1 MAVPASPILLA
12 RGSWLLP
19 RATAMKPKQ
28 KQTQPPVGKKFPA
41 WGAVILVL
49 AAVSG
54 FGFWLS
60 RSKPAASNNTPS
72 TETSMTA
79 PAVATVPS
87 ATNSDFAKLMG
98 RWQRPDGGYFLIITS
113 VDSNGKMDATYLNPR
128 PIHVAKAE
136 AMREGT
142 TNKVFVELQDVNYP
156 GSTYKLTYDP
166 ASDQLY
172 GIYFQAALNQQFDVV
187 FARK

>member
-1 MAVPASPILLA
+1 MKPNQKHKDTQDPVPA
-12 RGSWLLP
+12 
-19 RATAMKPKQ
+19 
-28 KQTQPPVGKKFPA
+28 GKKFPA
-41 WGAVILVL
+41 WGVVILVL

-60 RSKPAASNNTPS
+60 RSKPSASNDTTS
-72 TETSMTA
+72 AETNLSA
-79 PAVATVPS
+79 PAAATAAP

-113 VDSNGKMDATYLNPR
+113 VDGHGKMDATYLNPR

-136 AMREGT
+136 ASREGT

>member
-1 MAVPASPILLA
+1 MKNQAKHKGAQSAAPA
-12 RGSWLLP
+12 
-19 RATAMKPKQ
+19 T
-28 KQTQPPVGKKFPA
+28 KKFSA
-41 WGAVILVL
+41 WVVCVLVL
-49 AAVSG
+49 AVVSG
-54 FGFWLS
+54 LGYWFS
-60 RSKPAASNNTPS
+60 QTR
-72 TETSMTA
+72 
-79 PAVATVPS
+79 PS
-87 ATNSDFAKLMG
+87 ASASDTRSTATNVPAPTAGTAAPPNPDFAKLMG

-113 VDSNGKMDATYLNPR
+113 VDGNGKMEATYLNPN
-128 PIHVAKAE
+128 PIHVARAE
-136 AMREGT
+136 ASREGA

>member
-1 MAVPASPILLA
+1 MKQNQKGTQAPAPA
-12 RGSWLLP
+12 
-19 RATAMKPKQ
+19 
-28 KQTQPPVGKKFPA
+28 GKKAPA
-41 WGAVILVL
+41 WGLGVLVL
-49 AAVSG
+49 AAAAG

-60 RSKPAASNNTPS
+60 RSKPTPPNDAPS
-72 TETSMTA
+72 SSSQTSVSA
-79 PAVATVPS
+79 PAAATPAP

-113 VDSNGKMDATYLNPR
+113 VDGNGKMDATYLNPR

-136 AMREGT
+136 ASREGT

>member
-1 MAVPASPILLA
+1 MNSKQNQKGAQAPAPA
-12 RGSWLLP
+12 
-19 RATAMKPKQ
+19 
-28 KQTQPPVGKKFPA
+28 GKKAPA
-41 WGAVILVL
+41 WGMGVLVL
-49 AAVSG
+49 AAAAG

-60 RSKPAASNNTPS
+60 RSKPAASNDTPLS
-72 TETSMTA
+72 ETSLLA
-79 PAVATVPS
+79 PATATAAP
-87 ATNSDFAKLMG
+87 ATNSDFTKLMG

-113 VDSNGKMDATYLNPR
+113 VDGSGKMDATYLNPQ

-136 AMREGT
+136 ASREGT